1 MKQILVTV
9 DTNQPLQ
16 NIRKAINMLRGVVS
30 TTVVK
35 EPILTKTQKQQA
47 FVKESLTRA
56 LQEVKL
62 AKLEGRK
69 LPDAR
74 DLLKVF
80 TTPSVPLVGDG
91 NPQGREAVTAL
102 RCSEPLRSKDSGP
115 SKVSPDCA
123 GWDRMGNTDTNIEES
138 HHNSKDTIP
147 CQWRIT
153 FSCRANSHILKLH
166 VHHNT
171 QAKQLLFHIE

>member
-80 TTPSVPLVGDG
+80 TTPSVPLVGDR

-123 GWDRMGNTDTNIEES
+123 GWDRLGNS
-138 HHNSKDTIP
+138 S
-147 CQWRIT
+147 
-153 FSCRANSHILKLH
+153 L
-166 VHHNT
+166 
-171 QAKQLLFHIE
+171 

>member
-35 EPILTKTQKQQA
+35 EPVLKQQA

-74 DLLKVF
+74 DLLKD
-80 TTPSVPLVGDG
+80 LEMED
-91 NPQGREAVTAL
+91 
-102 RCSEPLRSKDSGP
+102 
-115 SKVSPDCA
+115 
-123 GWDRMGNTDTNIEES
+123 
-138 HHNSKDTIP
+138 
-147 CQWRIT
+147 
-153 FSCRANSHILKLH
+153 
-166 VHHNT
+166 
-171 QAKQLLFHIE
+171 